1 MKTKLY
7 TILLTSCTAG
17 YAWLLYG
24 FSQTRSGGAM
34 HVVCPI
40 KLATGV
46 PCPSCGTTGS
56 TMAIL
61 KGDFLAGLTLNPFG
75 FIVAAI
81 LLITPIW
88 ILYDRITRRETLF
101 HFYKELEQRLKRP
114 SIALPLIVLVIV
126 NWIWNI
132 TKGL

>member
-1 MKTKLY
+1 
-7 TILLTSCTAG
+7 
-17 YAWLLYG
+17 
-24 FSQTRSGGAM
+24 M

-61 KGDFLAGLTLNPFG
+61 HGDFLAGLTLNPFG
-75 FIVAAI
+75 FVVAAI
-81 LLITPIW
+81 MLITPLW

-126 NWIWNI
+126 NWVWNI

>member
-1 MKTKLY
+1 MAA
-7 TILLTSCTAG
+7 CTAG
-17 YAWLLYG
+17 YVWLFYG
-24 FSQTRSGGAM
+24 YSQTRSGGAM

-61 KGDFLAGLTLNPFG
+61 EGDFLAALTLNPFG
-75 FIVAAI
+75 FIVTAI
-81 LLITPIW
+81 MLITPTW
-88 ILYDRITRRETLF
+88 IIYDIVTRRDSLLL
-101 HFYKELEQRLKRP
+101 FYKGLEQKLKKPRT
-114 SIALPLIVLVIV
+114 ALPLILLVLV